1 MKDDFKYFKSRLQSM
16 SNKLT
21 EFIDKLD
28 KISNQESV
36 DQEDIDYI
44 EDKIDDISSS
54 IDSFNYYISTY
65 YE

>member
-1 MKDDFKYFKSRLQSM
+1 MKNDFKYFKSRLQSM

>member
-1 MKDDFKYFKSRLQSM
+1 MKNDFKYFKSRLQSM

-28 KISNQESV
+28 KISNQESI